1 MRIIITRIILMFPYR
16 FYLYQSSERLKVM
29 RAVAATLKWGVERR
43 LEFIEFRLLWEGGV
57 NRSDIIETF
66 DVSVPQASKD
76 LTLYQGRAP
85 QNAIYDKSAKR
96 YVAGPQFSPIFLK
109 PEPDGYLS
117 RLRSLAE
124 GVADPSDS
132 WIANPPETDIA
143 LTPRREVD
151 TDVLKAVLQAV
162 RENRSLEIYYQSMGS
177 RRTDPMWRRT
187 TPHAFGYDGFRWHV
201 RGYCHIDEKYKDF
214 LLPRI
219 LGVRQ
224 MDVPGPGG
232 DQDALWKKTFDIEI
246 GPHPGLTKSQ
256 RAVVAKDYGMTNE
269 RAVLSVRY
277 AMLFYVLKR
286 LGLLGDVSKQN
297 ARAQHIVTLNPHET
311 ERALRRADF
320 EFGEVEQTPKKVGE
334 A

>member
-1 MRIIITRIILMFPYR
+1 MRPAT
-16 FYLYQSSERLKVM
+16 
-29 RAVAATLKWGVERR
+29 ATLKWGVERR
-43 LEFIEFRLLWEGGV
+43 LEFIEFRLFWEGGV
-57 NRSDIIETF
+57 NRSDIIEMF

-76 LTLYQGRAP
+76 LTLYQERAP

-109 PEPDGYLS
+109 PDPGGYLS

-124 GVADPSDS
+124 GLAEPGDS

-143 LTPRREVD
+143 LTPRREVNAEL
-151 TDVLKAVLQAV
+151 LKAVLQAV
-162 RENRSLEIYYQSMGS
+162 REKRSLEIYYQSMGS
-177 RRTDPMWRRT
+177 RRTDPTWRRM

-201 RGYCHIDEKYKDF
+201 RAYCHLDEKYKDF

-219 LGVRQ
+219 LGARHI
-224 MDVPGPGG
+224 DIPGPGG

-246 GPHPGLTKSQ
+246 GPHPGLTPAQ
-256 RAVVAKDYGMTNE
+256 RAVVAKDYGMTKE

-286 LGLLGDVSKQN
+286 LGLLGDASQQN
-297 ARAQHIVTLNPHET
+297 PRAQHIVALNAHET

-320 EFGEVEQTPKKVGE
+320 EFGEVGQSPKTVGDG
-334 A
+334 

>member
-1 MRIIITRIILMFPYR
+1 MK
-16 FYLYQSSERLKVM
+16 ER
-29 RAVAATLKWGVERR
+29 ATALKWGVERR
-43 LEFIEFRLLWEGGV
+43 LEFIEFRLFWEGGV
-57 NRSDIIETF
+57 NRSDIIERF

-76 LTLYQGRAP
+76 LTLYQERAP

-96 YVAGPQFSPIFLK
+96 YVASPQFSPIFLK
-109 PEPDGYLS
+109 PDPDGYLS

-124 GVADPSDS
+124 GLADPGES

-143 LTPRREVD
+143 LTPRRKVD
-151 TDVLKAVLQAV
+151 SDVLKAVLQAV
-162 RENRSLEIYYQSMGS
+162 RENRSIEVYYQSMGS
-177 RRTDPMWRRT
+177 RRTDPTWRRM

-201 RGYCHIDEKYKDF
+201 RSYCHIDEKYKDF

-219 LGVRQ
+219 LGVRH
-224 MDVPGPGG
+224 MDAPGPGG
-232 DQDALWKKTFDIEI
+232 DQDVLWKKTFDIEI
-246 GPHPGLTKSQ
+246 GPHPGLTPSQ
-256 RAVVAKDYGMTNE
+256 RAVVAKDYGMMND

-286 LGLLGDVSKQN
+286 LGLLGDASQQN
-297 ARAQHIVTLNPHET
+297 PRTQHIVALNPHET

-320 EFGEVEQTPKKVGE
+320 EFGEVEKTPKKIGG

>member
-1 MRIIITRIILMFPYR
+1 MA
-16 FYLYQSSERLKVM
+16 ER
-29 RAVAATLKWGVERR
+29 AAALKWGVERR
-43 LEFIEFRLLWEGGV
+43 LEFIEFRLFWEGGV
-57 NRSDIIETF
+57 NRSDIIAMF

-76 LTLYQGRAP
+76 LTLYQERAP
-85 QNAIYDKSAKR
+85 QNAVYDKSAKR
-96 YVAGPQFSPIFLK
+96 YVASSQFSPVFLK
-109 PEPDGYLS
+109 PDPDGYLS

-124 GVADPSDS
+124 GLADLGDS
-132 WIANPPETDIA
+132 WIATPPETDIA
-143 LTPRREVD
+143 LTPRRKVD
-151 TDVLKAVLQAV
+151 ADVLKPVLQAV
-162 RENRSLEIYYQSMGS
+162 RENRSIEVYYQSMGS
-177 RRTDPMWRRT
+177 RRTDPTWRRM

-201 RGYCHIDEKYKDF
+201 RAYCHIDEKYKDF

-219 LGVRQ
+219 LDVRH

-246 GPHPGLTKSQ
+246 GPHPKLTASQ

-286 LGLLGDVSKQN
+286 LGLLSDASHQN
-297 ARAQHIVTLNPHET
+297 PRTQHIVALNAHET

-320 EFGEVEQTPKKVGE
+320 EFGEVEQTPKKVGD

>member
-1 MRIIITRIILMFPYR
+1 M
-16 FYLYQSSERLKVM
+16 SE
-29 RAVAATLKWGVERR
+29 AAAALKWGVERR
-43 LEFIEFRLLWEGGV
+43 LEFIEFRLFWEGGV
-57 NRSDIIETF
+57 NRSDIIAMF

-76 LTLYQGRAP
+76 LTLYQERAP
-85 QNAIYDKSAKR
+85 QNAVYDKSAKR
-96 YVAGPQFSPIFLK
+96 YVASSQFTPIFLK
-109 PEPDGYLS
+109 PDPDGYLS

-124 GVADPSDS
+124 GLADLGDS
-132 WIANPPETDIA
+132 WIATPPETDIA
-143 LTPRREVD
+143 LTPRRKVD
-151 TDVLKAVLQAV
+151 ADVLKLVLQAV
-162 RENRSLEIYYQSMGS
+162 RENRSIEVYYQSMGS
-177 RRTDPMWRRT
+177 RRTDPTWRRM

-201 RGYCHIDEKYKDF
+201 RAYCHIDEKYKDF

-219 LGVRQ
+219 LDVRH

-246 GPHPGLTKSQ
+246 GPHPKLTPSQ

-286 LGLLGDVSKQN
+286 LGLLSDASQQN
-297 ARAQHIVTLNPHET
+297 PHTQHIVALNAHET

-320 EFGEVEQTPKKVGE
+320 EFGEVEQTPKKVGD